1 MPDFITLSPQGR
13 QQTLEYAWVG
23 STAADAPICV
33 FLHEGLGC
41 VALWRQFP
49 AQLCARLGMRGLVYS
64 RFAYGASTPR
74 PHDEPFPR
82 DYLQREAVE
91 VLPALLTALDIQRP
105 WLLGHSDGGS
115 IALIAAAHTARNPT
129 TNLSGIVTIAPHYFV
144 EDACLAGI
152 RRAKAAYE
160 HGTLRQKLAK
170 YHHDVD
176 SAFYG
181 WCNVWLDPTHHD
193 WSIEAELA
201 AITCP
206 ILAIQGVEDE
216 YAASLAQ
223 IEGIQ
228 RQAPHTVL
236 SPLSG
241 CDHNPHLRQ
250 PQRVIEAIAAFGR
263 QVSPGCQKLH
273 VRRNSSRL
281 ET

>member
-1 MPDFITLSPQGR
+1 MPDFITLAPQGR
-13 QQTLEYAWVG
+13 RQTLEYAWVG
-23 STAADAPICV
+23 VADAHAPVCV

-49 AQLCARLGMRGLVYS
+49 ARLCARLGLRGLVYS

-82 DYLQREAVE
+82 DYLHREAVD
-91 VLPALLTALDIQRP
+91 VLPALLTALDIRQP

-115 IALIAAAHTARNPT
+115 IALIAAARNAPA
-129 TNLSGIVTIAPHYFV
+129 LSGIITLAPHYFV
-144 EDACLAGI
+144 EDACLTGI
-152 RRAKAAYE
+152 RRARDAYE
-160 HGTLRQKLAK
+160 RGTLRQKLAK

-181 WCNVWLDPTHHD
+181 WCNAWLDPARHD
-193 WSIEAELA
+193 WSIEAELPNIA
-201 AITCP
+201 CP
-206 ILAIQGVEDE
+206 TLAMQGVEDE

-228 RQAPHTVL
+228 RQSPHTAL
-236 SPLSG
+236 HPLPG

-250 PQRVIEAIAAFGR
+250 PELVIEAIAAFMG
-263 QVSPGCQKLH
+263 
-273 VRRNSSRL
+273 
-281 ET
+281 ETAPIAGGLSTASD